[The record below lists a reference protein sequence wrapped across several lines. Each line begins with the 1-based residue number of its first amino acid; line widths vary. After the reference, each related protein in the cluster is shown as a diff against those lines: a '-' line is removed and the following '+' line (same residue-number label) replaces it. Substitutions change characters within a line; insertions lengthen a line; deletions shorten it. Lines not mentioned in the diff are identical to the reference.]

1 MARES
6 EEYNLSLENWQSLRD
21 ALQFNVEVL
30 HDLECTVCG
39 ETLGRGFAKRIRLE
53 ECAGCMLLLR
63 AAQTRQKSLEVFKLK
78 CSTLKI
84 EQKDIQTNKDKA
96 DGDLTLFKT
105 NEYNLTKQIEAK
117 QIAID
122 SEEIQYHDAVQQENV
137 RHERLLRSLKEQ
149 TGIRMDELNEEMR
162 VFKQKQNE
170 AVDEVRIC
178 AQKIEQY
185 LKELEAISY
194 EKFSADKEYNEKE
207 ELASQVFDCEYGA
220 IKSNVR
226 TAVQGSQSVCSAPT
240 RDGNEESNPYG
251 YEYNE
256 EEATRDGNEETP
268 HGNETTRDGN
278 EETQSYGSEK
288 PQSYGYEDT
297 TQQSYGNEDTTQQ
310 SYGYEDTI
318 QQSYGNEDTTQQSY
332 GYEDAI
338 PQSYGN
344 EAPNPSSSGRR
355 EPPRLVI
362 RKGAHLV
369 SSYPEGE
376 EHRGRVKYFHPGCGW
391 GMICGEVNAYDIKFH
406 WNALSSVVLKNN
418 KPYYCRHDT
427 LKLPLLQ
434 SNTHVWFKMG
444 INMVHDRRSPTSE
457 KVPSYEAIQVR
468 LGNGKKIGLMQCCA
482 QCKFN
487 MKSYEDAQ
495 ENYRKITGIGY
506 KPCPEYNNPY
516 VKCSYVQCRYRHI
529 CANCR
534 QQHPQYE
541 CR

>member
-297 TQQSYGNEDTTQQ
+297 
-310 SYGYEDTI
+310 I
-318 QQSYGNEDTTQQSY
+318 QQSYGNEDTTLNNHMAMKTQLNNHMAMKTQFNNHM
-332 GYEDAI
+332 AMKT
-338 PQSYGN
+338 Q
-344 EAPNPSSSGRR
+344 PNNHMAMKTQFHNHMAMKHPIHHHQDVESHQGW
-355 EPPRLVI
+355 LF
-362 RKGAHLV
+362 
-369 SSYPEGE
+369 
-376 EHRGRVKYFHPGCGW
+376 GRVHILFLRIQK
-391 GMICGEVNAYDIKFH
+391 
-406 WNALSSVVLKNN
+406 
-418 KPYYCRHDT
+418 
-427 LKLPLLQ
+427 
-434 SNTHVWFKMG
+434 
-444 INMVHDRRSPTSE
+444 E
-457 KVPSYEAIQVR
+457 KSI
-468 LGNGKKIGLMQCCA
+468 
-482 QCKFN
+482 
-487 MKSYEDAQ
+487 ED
-495 ENYRKITGIGY
+495 
-506 KPCPEYNNPY
+506 
-516 VKCSYVQCRYRHI
+516 V
-529 CANCR
+529 
-534 QQHPQYE
+534 
-541 CR
+541 